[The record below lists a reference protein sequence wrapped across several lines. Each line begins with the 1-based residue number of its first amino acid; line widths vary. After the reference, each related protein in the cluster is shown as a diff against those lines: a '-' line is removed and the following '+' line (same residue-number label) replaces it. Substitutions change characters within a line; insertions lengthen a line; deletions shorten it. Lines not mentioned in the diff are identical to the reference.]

1 MRINVESTESDCI
14 PLSRVKLSWGLTV
27 TIFWLHNL
35 HGEKYFLQLEMDDFS
50 QNLRWIINWHF
61 MFGVSCRFTKLIY
74 MYDSGKFVNI
84 EERWVIVAILILDFI
99 NLIKK
104 KGFIYS
110 YSEFSNFEFSY
121 LELFLYNVVNKINIS
136 NIFFQSSSS

>member
-1 MRINVESTESDCI
+1 
-14 PLSRVKLSWGLTV
+14 
-27 TIFWLHNL
+27 
-35 HGEKYFLQLEMDDFS
+35 
-50 QNLRWIINWHF
+50 
-61 MFGVSCRFTKLIY
+61 

-110 YSEFSNFEFSY
+110 YSEFSNLEFSY

>member
-1 MRINVESTESDCI
+1 
-14 PLSRVKLSWGLTV
+14 
-27 TIFWLHNL
+27 
-35 HGEKYFLQLEMDDFS
+35 
-50 QNLRWIINWHF
+50 
-61 MFGVSCRFTKLIY
+61 

-110 YSEFSNFEFSY
+110 YIEFSNFEFSY

>member
-1 MRINVESTESDCI
+1 
-14 PLSRVKLSWGLTV
+14 
-27 TIFWLHNL
+27 
-35 HGEKYFLQLEMDDFS
+35 
-50 QNLRWIINWHF
+50 
-61 MFGVSCRFTKLIY
+61 

-121 LELFLYNVVNKINIS
+121 LELFLYNVVNKINIC

>member
-1 MRINVESTESDCI
+1 
-14 PLSRVKLSWGLTV
+14 
-27 TIFWLHNL
+27 
-35 HGEKYFLQLEMDDFS
+35 
-50 QNLRWIINWHF
+50 
-61 MFGVSCRFTKLIY
+61 

-104 KGFIYS
+104 KSFIYS

>member
-1 MRINVESTESDCI
+1 
-14 PLSRVKLSWGLTV
+14 
-27 TIFWLHNL
+27 
-35 HGEKYFLQLEMDDFS
+35 
-50 QNLRWIINWHF
+50 
-61 MFGVSCRFTKLIY
+61 

-104 KGFIYS
+104 KSFIYS
-110 YSEFSNFEFSY
+110 YSEFSNLEFSY

-136 NIFFQSSSS
+136 SIFFQSSSS

>member
-1 MRINVESTESDCI
+1 
-14 PLSRVKLSWGLTV
+14 
-27 TIFWLHNL
+27 
-35 HGEKYFLQLEMDDFS
+35 
-50 QNLRWIINWHF
+50 
-61 MFGVSCRFTKLIY
+61 

-110 YSEFSNFEFSY
+110 YSEFSNLEFSY

-136 NIFFQSSSS
+136 HIFFQSSSS

>member
-1 MRINVESTESDCI
+1 
-14 PLSRVKLSWGLTV
+14 
-27 TIFWLHNL
+27 
-35 HGEKYFLQLEMDDFS
+35 
-50 QNLRWIINWHF
+50 
-61 MFGVSCRFTKLIY
+61 
-74 MYDSGKFVNI
+74 MYDTGKFVNI

-104 KGFIYS
+104 KSFICS